1 MLRHLS
7 YCSTLNQEDR
17 RTLDEEIQMYSSEI
31 DTCYEQPLRALGES
45 TLYDDWLNKLTI
57 PALRDCEGIC
67 DVIHACIVRERE
79 RKTLTL
85 LRQGR
90 LRIGLDVRKWRIA
103 QIKKP
108 LMHEFL
114 SFKSA
119 MFVKLY
125 DMNVKCP
132 AYDDDDDDIQSCSS
146 IVQVIFSFWSFE
158 ISKDIL
164 RNQKFI
170 IG

>member
-31 DTCYEQPLRALGES
+31 DTCYEQPLRAIGES

-67 DVIHACIVRERE
+67 DVIIVRERE

-90 LRIGLDVRKWRIA
+90 LRIGLDVRKRRIA

-125 DMNVKCP
+125 MNVKCP